1 MSNKKNSVAAMVLVL
16 AAAACSDAGKT
27 ADGVA
32 GPSVSSGAEQ
42 VGIVYTQVEQLGNP
56 LVQEVTIVK
65 ARHQEY
71 DATMPYNTAGFKA
84 ETEAF
89 IHTVGKR
96 PTAYATAVANILYPD
111 ILIVD
116 TSKPTSTAGYLSW
129 TPPPLGVN
137 GWGGRKL
144 TDDVVDISL
153 SAVFSSLLTAEGAS
167 CAPFQLP
174 LCTDNV
180 NANDKAF
187 LSVFPYLAAP
197 HT

>member
-1 MSNKKNSVAAMVLVL
+1 MLNKKNSVAAMVLVL

-32 GPSVSSGAEQ
+32 GPSVSGAEL
-42 VGIVYTQVEQLGNP
+42 VGQLYTQGEQLGNP

-71 DATMPYNTAGFKA
+71 DATMPYNTAGFKD
-84 ETEAF
+84 ETIAF

-96 PTAYATAVANILYPD
+96 PTAYATAVADILYPD

-144 TDDVVDISL
+144 TDDVVDVSL
-153 SAVFSSLLTAEGAS
+153 SAVFSSLLTPDGAS

-180 NANDKAF
+180 NANDRAF
-187 LSVFPYLAAP
+187 SSVFPYLAAP